1 MFQKEFTNTLQQLA
15 HRGMSDVYSF
25 RELRKREIRKDLN
38 PVKKKQ
44 TIKKESIQLN
54 LFEQ

>member
-1 MFQKEFTNTLQQLA
+1 MFQKEFTNTLHQLA

-25 RELRKREIRKDLN
+25 REFRKRETKADLN

-54 LFEQ
+54 LFQQ